1 MTDKIK
7 IDIISDVVC
16 PWCIIGYKRLEQ
28 AMKELGVEDKF
39 EIQWHP
45 FELNPNMPIEGENI
59 FEHMAHKYKMS
70 KEKIKESQE
79 NLTLMGADL
88 GFKFDRFDEMKI
100 VNTKDAHLL
109 LAFAKEFGK
118 QTQLKMRLFEAYF
131 GERKDISNREILL
144 EEVKSIGLD
153 IDLARLRLDDEKAII
168 ALKEEE
174 NYWHEKRISSV
185 PTMVFNNLSAL
196 NGAYPIDTYK
206 QVLLDLIK

>member
-7 IDIISDVVC
+7 IDIVSDVVC
-16 PWCIIGYKRLEQ
+16 PWCIIGYKRLSQ

-79 NLTLMGADL
+79 NLTMMGAEL

-100 VNTKDAHLL
+100 VNTKDAHILL
-109 LAFAKEFGK
+109 SFAREFAK
-118 QTQLKMRLFEAYF
+118 QTQLKMHLFEAYF
-131 GERKDISNREILL
+131 GERKDISNRQILL

-153 IDLARLRLDDEKAII
+153 THLASLRLDDEKAII
-168 ALKEEE
+168 TLKEEE
-174 NYWHEKRISSV
+174 NYWKNKGISSV
-185 PTMVFNNLSAL
+185 PTMVFNNSSAL
-196 NGAYPIDTYK
+196 NGAYPIDSYK
-206 QVLLDLIK
+206 KILLDLLK

>member
-28 AMKELGVEDKF
+28 AMKELGVEEKF

-45 FELNPNMPIEGENI
+45 FELNPNMPTQGENI
-59 FEHMAHKYKMS
+59 FEHMGHKYGMS

-79 NLTLMGADL
+79 NLTIMGAQL

-100 VNTKDAHLL
+100 VNTKDAHILL
-109 LAFAKEFGK
+109 TFAKEFGK
-118 QTQLKMRLFEAYF
+118 QTQLKLRLFGAYF
-131 GERKDISNREILL
+131 SERKDISNRDILL

-153 IDLARLRLDDEKAII
+153 IDLARLKLDDEKAIST
-168 ALKEEE
+168 LKEEE
-174 NYWHEKRISSV
+174 NYWKNKGISSV
-185 PTMVFNNLSAL
+185 PTMVFNNSSAL
-196 NGAYPIDTYK
+196 NGAYPIDNYK
-206 QVLLDLIK
+206 QILIDLLK